1 MLMGKFL
8 NGIWNTLGLAP
19 RSVGSVW
26 IVALDTVKT
35 GANILTDA
43 GHVAKD
49 TSDKLWEVLSSSR
62 NTGKWYNKLYQ
73 VPAGVAIGAGTL
85 VEGAVR
91 MVLEPVKNAFL
102 NVRDTG
108 GNFFINIGNALKQ
121 TFRTDKPVSDFRF
134 EKIQTKTTSNKNWLS
149 KLAWWK
155 NSNTQASSPATTAAP
170 QTSNTTASQAPNNN
184 QLAGLQNQIATLSTQ
199 MEQFQSRLSTLQTE
213 NQQLKAENQQLKAE
227 NQQLKAQA
235 QQTSTQNQ
243 QKPTQAQQTSA
254 QNQQTSTQNQ
264 TAQAA

>member
-1 MLMGKFL
+1 M
-8 NGIWNTLGLAP
+8 
-19 RSVGSVW
+19 
-26 IVALDTVKT
+26 
-35 GANILTDA
+35 
-43 GHVAKD
+43 
-49 TSDKLWEVLSSSR
+49 LSSSR

-155 NSNTQASSPATTAAP
+155 NSNSPATTTA
-170 QTSNTTASQAPNNN
+170 QTSNTTASQAPNSN

-199 MEQFQSRLSTLQTE
+199 MEQLQSRLSTLQTE
-213 NQQLKAENQQLKAE
+213 NQQLKAENQQLKVE

-243 QKPTQAQQTSA
+243 QRPTQAQQTSA
-254 QNQQTSTQNQ
+254 QNQ